1 MKRCL
6 NVIGILL
13 VLLFFPYCGGREVQP
28 SKGKDNNAHAAL
40 AGIDSLMWRRS
51 DSAFVLLQEFVV
63 SPEAEE
69 LDTFDGHYC
78 QLLISELLYKND
90 CEQTNRKELLQAV
103 SYFDSLVREAP
114 PLQRGA
120 GGLKTPQSPDLNDN
134 LTFLAAR
141 AHYINGVGY
150 YEHDSVVNA
159 CTEYLKALEMMEE
172 LFEEKELV
180 GKKAQF
186 MTYIYNRLGDM
197 FGEQLLAEPAI
208 TCYKQALLYC
218 RREPTSIYGIP
229 VLLYNLGIQYDI
241 SRQIDS
247 AYFYYNEALAS
258 LPDHDN
264 IHYRDIM
271 STKALLDHYDFGLC
285 SDSIIKELKYIIS
298 LSANENEKT
307 ARLLTLGNILF
318 NDRQYD
324 SSRFYLETVFE
335 QQEDLQSKI
344 LAAENL
350 CDIYQI
356 KGDSVKA
363 QKYALFL
370 AGFTMSEIEKKTEVS
385 MVNKMFKEHLTK
397 QQEKQARFER
407 EKAVKK
413 ALEIVIPIAV
423 VVALVIF
430 IVLKHR
436 SKKLLEE
443 HQEEAGRMLGE
454 TERQHK
460 DELRRRQV
468 EAEKQLEDKEKHYQ
482 SELETKE
489 AEARKEL
496 EERDRQHE
504 EELRLRQAEA
514 EKLLED
520 KEKHHQ
526 QEMEAKE
533 AEARKELEERDRQ
546 HEEELRLRQA
556 EAEKLLED
564 KEKHHRQEME
574 AKEAEARKELE
585 EKDKQHAEV
594 LEAERQIHRM
604 EQSAIA
610 GRLKRSNQEL
620 RELKDQIKQMDDLAT
635 KTEVAASFDEEPI
648 CRLIMDRVNE
658 GQFKSKIDHIIY
670 KDSALDK
677 QQLLDLR
684 LAVDRH
690 YGQFTVRLKKA
701 YPELTNSDLDYCCLY
716 LLGLTDADIAALM
729 QRTYNTVFERNGKMR
744 KIFGSETPLPI
755 TLMGMANDSSFI

>member
-1 MKRCL
+1 MNKCL

-13 VLLFFPYCGGREVQP
+13 VLLLFPYCGRQDARQMEGQGSSP
-28 SKGKDNNAHAAL
+28 HAAL
-40 AGIDSLMWRRS
+40 AEIDSLMWRQA

-78 QLLISELLYKND
+78 QVLISELLYKND
-90 CEQTNRKELLQAV
+90 YEQTNREDLLQAV
-103 SYFDSLVREAP
+103 SYFDSLVCQTP

-120 GGLKTPQSPDLNDN
+120 GGLKNPQSPEHNDN
-134 LTFLAAR
+134 LTFLTAR

-150 YEHDSVVNA
+150 YENDSIVQA
-159 CTEYLKALEMMEE
+159 CAEYLKTLELMESHFVDKAL
-172 LFEEKELV
+172 K
-180 GKKAQF
+180 GHKARF
-186 MTYIYNRLGDM
+186 MALTYGRLGDM
-197 FGEQLLAEPAI
+197 FEEQLLAEPAI
-208 TCYKQALLYC
+208 TCYKQALFYC
-218 RREPTSIYGIP
+218 RREPTSKYGLS
-229 VLLYNLGIQYDI
+229 VLLYRLGIQYDI
-241 SRQIDS
+241 VDQKDS
-247 AYFYYNEALAS
+247 AAFYYDEALANM
-258 LPDHDN
+258 PDFDN
-264 IHYRDIM
+264 LHYRDLM
-271 STKALLDHYDFGLC
+271 SNKAIFAFYNLDYS
-285 SDSIIKELKYIIS
+285 SDSVINILKHLVT
-298 LSANENEKT
+298 LSADEEERT
-307 ARLLTLGNILF
+307 TRLLTLGNILF
-318 NDRQYD
+318 EDKQYD
-324 SSRFYLETVFE
+324 SSRMYLETVFE
-335 QQEDLQSKI
+335 QQDDITSKI
-344 LAAENL
+344 MAAENL
-350 CDIYQI
+350 SVICQMA
-356 KGDSVKA
+356 GDSIEA
-363 QKYALFL
+363 RKYASFL
-370 AGFTMSEIEKKTEVS
+370 VGFTMSEIEKKTDAS
-385 MVNKMFKEHLTK
+385 KVNEMFKEYLVKKQVKQAGMARKDAVMRSLEIFTPIAIVVALAIFIIVKHRSEKLLME
-397 QQEKQARFER
+397 QQEKAD
-407 EKAVKK
+407 
-413 ALEIVIPIAV
+413 
-423 VVALVIF
+423 
-430 IVLKHR
+430 
-436 SKKLLEE
+436 
-443 HQEEAGRMLGE
+443 RMLGE

-520 KEKHHQ
+520 REKHHQ

-533 AEARKELEERDRQ
+533 TEARKEMKERDRQ

-574 AKEAEARKELE
+574 AKEIEARKELE
-585 EKDKQHAEV
+585 EKDKRHVKE
-594 LEAERQIHRM
+594 LEAERQTHRM
-604 EQSAIA
+604 EQAAIA

-620 RELKDQIKQMDDLAT
+620 RELKDQIKQMDDLAA
-635 KTEVAASFDEEPI
+635 KTEVAASFNEEPI

-658 GQFKSKIDHIIY
+658 GQFKSKIDYIIY

-690 YGQFTVRLKKA
+690 YGQFTARLKKA

-744 KIFGSETPLPI
+744 KIFGSENPLPI
-755 TLMGMANDSSFI
+755 TLMGMVKDSSFI

>member
-103 SYFDSLVREAP
+103 AYFDSLVRGVP

-172 LFEEKELV
+172 HFEDKELV
-180 GKKAQF
+180 GKKALF

-258 LPDHDN
+258 LPDFDN
-264 IHYRDIM
+264 LHYRDLWVNKTLFAYYYLNY
-271 STKALLDHYDFGLC
+271 S
-285 SDSIIKELKYIIS
+285 SDSLMIDLKRLVA
-298 LSANENEKT
+298 LSEDEDERMT
-307 ARLLTLGNILF
+307 RLLILGNILF
-318 NDRQYD
+318 EDKQYD
-324 SSRFYLETVFE
+324 SSRVYLETVYE
-335 QQEDLQSKI
+335 QQEDLESKMI
-344 LAAENL
+344 AAENL
-350 CDIYQI
+350 RDIYQI
-356 KGDSVKA
+356 KGDSIKA
-363 QKYALFL
+363 QKYASFL
-370 AGFTMSEIEKKTEVS
+370 AGFTMSEIEKKKDVS
-385 MVNKMFKEHLTK
+385 KINEMFKNYLTQK
-397 QQEKQARFER
+397 QEKHAEEER
-407 EKAVKK
+407 EKAIKRV
-413 ALEIVIPIAV
+413 INIIIPIAV

-436 SKKLLEE
+436 SKKLLKE
-443 HQEEAGRMLGE
+443 HQEEADRMLGE

-526 QEMEAKE
+526 QEV
-533 AEARKELEERDRQ
+533 
-546 HEEELRLRQA
+546 
-556 EAEKLLED
+556 
-564 KEKHHRQEME
+564 E

-585 EKDKQHAEV
+585 EKDKRHEEE
-594 LEAERQIHRM
+594 LEAERQTHRM
-604 EQSAIA
+604 QQSAIT

-635 KTEVAASFDEEPI
+635 KTEAAASFDEEPI

-658 GQFKSKIDHIIY
+658 GQFKSKIDYINY

-729 QRTYNTVFERNGKMR
+729 QRTYNAVFQRNGKMR

-755 TLMGMANDSSFI
+755 TLMGIANDSLFI